1 MKISV
6 KLNEREEEILRY
18 ALQYVRFNFNE
29 RVETDLGI
37 DRPEGEKEIDDLA
50 EHLGISLDYEE
61 ELNDRHQSITMDDD
75 IRFTFRLNHIE
86 I

>member
-61 ELNDRHQSITMDDD
+61 ELNDGHQSITMDDD
-75 IRFTFRLNHIE
+75 VRFTFRLNHIE
-86 I
+86 R